1 MALPKP
7 LIKLMTSAFLQSHWL
22 FLFPKIKFLEV
33 FMLTSLALIFLCGL
47 LLGSIF
53 QKIKLPPLLGMIITG
68 IILGPY
74 ALNLIDQSV
83 LSISS
88 DLRQIALIIILTRAG
103 LNLDINSLKKVGR
116 PAILMCFVPACFEI
130 IGMVL
135 LAPTLLGISIL
146 DALIMGTVVA
156 AVSPAVIVPKMLKL
170 IETGY
175 GKDKS
180 IPQMIMA
187 GASVDDVFVIVLF
200 TSFTGLAQGESFSPI
215 SLIQVPISIIL
226 GIGLGILIGI
236 ILGFFFKKVHMRDS
250 IKVII
255 ILSISFLLVTLENSL
270 KGIVPISGLIAIMGI
285 GISLQKIR
293 SDASKR
299 ISIKFSKLWVAAELM
314 LFVLVGAT
322 VDIKYAFSAGIMA
335 ILLIF
340 GVLVFRMI
348 GVLIC
353 LIKTKL
359 NKKERIFCMIAYCPK
374 ATVQAA
380 IGSIPLTMG
389 LSCGNIVLTVAVLSI
404 LITAPLGAIGM
415 DCSYKKLL
423 SREID
428 KSQIFSS

>member
-1 MALPKP
+1 
-7 LIKLMTSAFLQSHWL
+7 
-22 FLFPKIKFLEV
+22 
-33 FMLTSLALIFLCGL
+33 MLTSLALIFLCGL

-68 IILGPY
+68 IILGPHT
-74 ALNLIDQSV
+74 LNLIDQSV

-103 LNLDINSLKKVGR
+103 FNLDINSLKKVGR

-135 LAPTLLGISIL
+135 LAPPLLGISIL

-236 ILGFFFKKVHMRDS
+236 LLGFFFKKVHMRDS

-270 KGIVPISGLIAIMGI
+270 KGIVPISGLIAIMSI

-299 ISIKFSKLWVAAELM
+299 ISTKFSKLWVAAELM

-335 ILLIF
+335 IVLIF

-359 NKKERIFCMIAYCPK
+359 NKKERLFCMISYCPK

-404 LITAPLGAIGM
+404 LITAPLGAFFIELL
-415 DCSYKKLL
+415 YKKLL
-423 SREID
+423 
-428 KSQIFSS
+428 KKG

>member
-1 MALPKP
+1 
-7 LIKLMTSAFLQSHWL
+7 
-22 FLFPKIKFLEV
+22 
-33 FMLTSLALIFLCGL
+33 MLTSLALIFLCGL

-68 IILGPY
+68 IILGPHT
-74 ALNLIDQSV
+74 LNLIDQSV

-135 LAPTLLGISIL
+135 LAPPLLGISIL

-236 ILGFFFKKVHMRDS
+236 LLGFLFKKVHMRDS

-270 KGIVPISGLIAIMGI
+270 KGIVPISGLIAIMSI

-299 ISIKFSKLWVAAELM
+299 ISTKFSKLWVAAELM

-335 ILLIF
+335 IVLIF

-348 GVLIC
+348 GILIC

-359 NKKERIFCMIAYCPK
+359 NKKERLFCMIAYCPK

-404 LITAPLGAIGM
+404 LITAPLGAFFIELL
-415 DCSYKKLL
+415 YKKLL
-423 SREID
+423 
-428 KSQIFSS
+428 KKG

>member
-22 FLFPKIKFLEV
+22 FLFPKIKSLEV
-33 FMLTSLALIFLCGL
+33 LMLTSLALIFLCGL

-116 PAILMCFVPACFEI
+116 PAILMCFLPACFEI

-135 LAPTLLGISIL
+135 LAPPLLGISIL

-226 GIGLGILIGI
+226 GLGLGILIGI

-270 KGIVPISGLIAIMGI
+270 KGIIPVSGLIAIMSI

-299 ISIKFSKLWVAAELM
+299 ISTKFSKL
-314 LFVLVGAT
+314 
-322 VDIKYAFSAGIMA
+322 
-335 ILLIF
+335 
-340 GVLVFRMI
+340 
-348 GVLIC
+348 
-353 LIKTKL
+353 
-359 NKKERIFCMIAYCPK
+359 
-374 ATVQAA
+374 
-380 IGSIPLTMG
+380 
-389 LSCGNIVLTVAVLSI
+389 
-404 LITAPLGAIGM
+404 
-415 DCSYKKLL
+415 
-423 SREID
+423 
-428 KSQIFSS
+428 